1 MFEQVSNTLNPKQ
14 AERVNNLLA
23 TPINNL
29 DIEILKAYERITS
42 TYKDMLRKHISKAK
56 KQHIHWQWPWQ
67 IHKQNLIQEFVCQF
81 CSIRLVRV
89 EGQYKIILWIGVD
102 TLQNGTGVNSNAML
116 RVAFIHTMK
125 EHANL
130 MIEQCLEIVW
140 CGNPLE
146 YYDKKLEEYEEQSA
160 IWFAKQAP
168 TKL

>member
-1 MFEQVSNTLNPKQ
+1 MFEQISISHPKQ
-14 AERVNNLLA
+14 THKLSELKVHA
-23 TPINNL
+23 PSSL

-42 TYKDMLRKHISKAK
+42 TYKDMLRKHISKSK
-56 KQHIHWQWPWQ
+56 GEHIHWQWPWQ

-89 EGQYKIILWIGVD
+89 EGQHKIILWIGVD

-116 RVAFIHTMK
+116 RVAFTHTMK
-125 EHANL
+125 EHTSL

-146 YYDKKLEEYEEQSA
+146 YYDKKLDEYEEQSA
-160 IWFAKQAP
+160 IRFAKPVP